1 MKIEKRYIDGSY
13 LNSNPDW
20 DRKDAAWKAKQV
32 FQILEDHKI
41 EPSLVCEVGCGS
53 GDILRSLEGVLP
65 KARLVGYD
73 ISPQLEKFW
82 QNNNKDINCRIEY
95 NLGDF
100 HRLNNRRYDVLLM
113 LDVFEHV
120 RDPFT
125 FLEDSL
131 EHANKFIFHV
141 PIDLSAISVA
151 RKAPLLNV
159 RRSVGHLHSYTKDL
173 ALETLVDCGYKII
186 DWRYTGASLNMPNK
200 SLKTNLA
207 RFPRLIAGMLN
218 KDWAVRVFGGETL
231 LVLAEEDTK

>member
-1 MKIEKRYIDGSY
+1 MKIENRYIDGSY

-20 DRKDAAWKAKQV
+20 DRKDASWKAGQV
-32 FQILEDHKI
+32 FKILEDHKI
-41 EPSLVCEVGCGS
+41 NPLSICEVGCGS
-53 GDILRSLEGVLP
+53 GDILRSLEGMLP
-65 KARLVGYD
+65 KAKLVGYD

-82 QNNNKDINCRIEY
+82 QNGDVNNKHRIDY

-100 HRLNNRRYDVLLM
+100 HKLNNHRYEILLM

-131 EHANKFIFHV
+131 KHANKFIFHI
-141 PIDLSAISVA
+141 PLDLSAIGVA

-207 RFPRLIAGMLN
+207 RFPRILAGIVN

-231 LVLAEEDTK
+231 IVLAEENPK

>member
-20 DRKDAAWKAKQV
+20 DRKDATWKAKQV

-41 EPSLVCEVGCGS
+41 DPALVCEVGCGS
-53 GDILRSLEGVLP
+53 GDILRSLEGMLP
-65 KARLVGYD
+65 KAQLVGYD
-73 ISPQLEKFW
+73 ISPQLQKFW
-82 QNNNKDINCRIEY
+82 QKNNEDINCRTEY
-95 NLGDF
+95 HLGNF
-100 HRLNNRRYDVLLM
+100 HQINTIRHDLLLM

-131 EHANKFIFHV
+131 GHANKFIFHI
-141 PIDLSAISVA
+141 PLDLSAISVA
-151 RKAPLLNV
+151 RESPLINV

-173 ALETLVDCGYKII
+173 ALETLIDCGYKII
-186 DWRYTGASLNMPNK
+186 DWRYTGASLNMSSK
-200 SLKTNLA
+200 SIKTNLA
-207 RFPRLIAGMLN
+207 KFPRLIAGALN

-231 LVLAEEDTK
+231 LVLAEENTK